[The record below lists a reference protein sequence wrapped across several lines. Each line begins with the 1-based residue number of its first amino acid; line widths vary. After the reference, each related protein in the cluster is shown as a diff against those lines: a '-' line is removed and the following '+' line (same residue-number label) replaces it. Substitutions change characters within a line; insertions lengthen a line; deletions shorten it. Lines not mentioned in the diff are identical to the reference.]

1 MKWFDANIGSVD
13 CSFQERTKILQ
24 AIRVD
29 RAVNVRFGMVDHF
42 VRVFVE
48 SIVRLQR
55 IGVQFCTR
63 SNIIANLAVKVMLAA
78 CTYNGC
84 VNLSSLAVEKSE
96 HNGLTLWPATVNL
109 FCPLVRMHV
118 ACLAADKGFVGF
130 DRASHLVDGSVVL
143 SVPNAVKH
151 EPR

>member
-24 AIRVD
+24 AIRMN
-29 RAVNVRFGMVDHF
+29 RAVNVRFGMVYHF

-55 IGVQFCTR
+55 IGVQFRTR
-63 SNIIANLAVKVMLAA
+63 SNVIANLAVKVMLAA

-84 VNLSSLAVEKSE
+84 ANLSSLAVEESE
-96 HNGLTLWPATVNL
+96 HNGLTLWPATMNL
-109 FCPLVRMHV
+109 FCTLVRMHI
-118 ACLAADKGFVGF
+118 ARLAADKCLVGLN
-130 DRASHLVDGSVVL
+130 RARHLIYSPMV
-143 SVPNAVKH
+143 
-151 EPR
+151 